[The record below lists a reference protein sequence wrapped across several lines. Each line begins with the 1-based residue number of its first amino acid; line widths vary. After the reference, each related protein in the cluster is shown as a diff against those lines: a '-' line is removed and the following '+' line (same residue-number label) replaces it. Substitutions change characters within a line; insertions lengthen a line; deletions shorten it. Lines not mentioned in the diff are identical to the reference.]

1 MRIEIGDCQYDKNG
15 FPTLGHH
22 RAVVEA
28 ITNRG
33 KGPQG
38 ESEQEWLARWRA
50 EHNRHYLEIIA
61 RLQND
66 RLDPKNMVAAHALLV
81 GADLRRADLRGANL
95 RGMTLTNANFRGADC
110 EGADFTGATLIKCD
124 FSRSCLRLAK
134 FEDAD
139 LSGSDMSM
147 AYMKAASFLDAKMWR
162 VWLRHAMAES
172 AQFFGTDMTFCD
184 VRYAD
189 FWGARFDGAIT
200 DHVAHKDKASFV
212 RWYNQATGEWALEP
226 AEGFVVVSRNFTG
239 AMSFQGNS
247 ARRADG

>member
-95 RGMTLTNANFRGADC
+95 RGMNLTNATFRGADC

-172 AQFFGTDMTFCD
+172 AQTGT
-184 VRYAD
+184 RE
-189 FWGARFDGAIT
+189 
-200 DHVAHKDKASFV
+200 VALDECC
-212 RWYNQATGEWALEP
+212 TGK
-226 AEGFVVVSRNFTG
+226 V
-239 AMSFQGNS
+239 
-247 ARRADG
+247 

>member
-95 RGMTLTNANFRGADC
+95 RGMNLTNANFRGADC

-239 AMSFQGNS
+239 SQTYQGNS
-247 ARRADG
+247 ARRTDG

>member
-81 GADLRRADLRGANL
+81 GADLRRAD
-95 RGMTLTNANFRGADC
+95 
-110 EGADFTGATLIKCD
+110 FTGATLIKCD

-147 AYMKAASFLDAKMWR
+147 AYIRPPASWMPR
-162 VWLRHAMAES
+162 C
-172 AQFFGTDMTFCD
+172 G
-184 VRYAD
+184 
-189 FWGARFDGAIT
+189 
-200 DHVAHKDKASFV
+200 
-212 RWYNQATGEWALEP
+212 
-226 AEGFVVVSRNFTG
+226 
-239 AMSFQGNS
+239 
-247 ARRADG
+247 

>member
-38 ESEQEWLARWRA
+38 ESEQEGLAGRGA
-50 EHNRHYLEIIA
+50 EQNPHYLGMIA

-95 RGMTLTNANFRGADC
+95 RGMNLTNANFRGADC

-139 LSGSDMSM
+139 LSGSDM
-147 AYMKAASFLDAKMWR
+147 
-162 VWLRHAMAES
+162 
-172 AQFFGTDMTFCD
+172 
-184 VRYAD
+184 RYAD